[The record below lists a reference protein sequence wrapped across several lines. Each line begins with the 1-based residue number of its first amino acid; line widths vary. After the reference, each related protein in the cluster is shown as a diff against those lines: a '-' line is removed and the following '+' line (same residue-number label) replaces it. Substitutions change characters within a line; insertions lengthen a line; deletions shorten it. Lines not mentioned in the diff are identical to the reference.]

1 MRLKHPNMRPVEPV
15 RITFDGTEIEA
26 LPGETV
32 AAALAAADIV
42 AVREA
47 RSGAPRGP
55 FCGMGVCFDCLVTI
69 DGRPS
74 QRACLTKVA
83 GGMDVRS
90 APEATAALPPPA
102 AVAEEIACDVLV
114 VGAGPAGLSA
124 ARTLALAG
132 ANVIVADERLAPG
145 GQYFKPLAESQ
156 KAPAASLDRQFRDG
170 MALRDAALQA
180 GVRIL
185 TDTTVWA
192 AFSPTEVAALV
203 SGRSTLFRP
212 RRLVLATG
220 AYEQSLPVIGWTL
233 PGVMTV
239 GGLQTLAR
247 SYRVAPGQRIVI
259 AGNGPLCLHT
269 AAELIDGG
277 ANVVAVLEA
286 APRPAVMAF
295 DAIAKAAWA
304 DPVLMFKGIALERRL
319 RRILHWRHRV
329 TRLLGEDRVRR
340 VEAGDMAIDADI
352 VALGYGFAASSELAR
367 SLGCSHRFVQRGNGS
382 METVTD
388 NEGRTS
394 IAEVFAIGDGA
405 RFGGAQAAQA
415 QGVIAGAAI
424 ARDLG
429 LRIPGVFTARRT
441 VRRAGRFQSALW
453 QLFDAAPLMAGGI
466 DNAAIVCRC
475 EEVNAGVL
483 REVIRRG
490 HNTPAALK
498 RATRAGMGRCQG
510 RYCASVIA
518 RLCSNEVD
526 EFGLFA
532 PRPPAKPVPI
542 HALSVEQPEWTG
554 HTDFVPP
561 NMARPHE
568 TEPLP
573 VATVDTVVIGGGVA
587 GSCVAYWLAREGIET
602 MVLERDEVNLQASGA
617 NAGSLHVQLLAF
629 DFTGSAPVAPNRAVD
644 ALPLGP
650 ASIALWQEIERDTG
664 VNLEIKI
671 TGGLML
677 AETERDIEILKG
689 KIALEK
695 SRGVE
700 AELIGANELRRLEPC
715 IGDAAIAAEWCP
727 GEGKINPRQIAGRQ
741 VPPRQQRRRHRA
753 RRHGLA
759 DQDQPRRR
767 ACRADRQRFG
777 PLGSGDGASRRR
789 RDSRTGRAAADDR
802 HRAHGADTHAARG
815 LHGTPSHP
823 QAGRLRRLHDRR
835 RLDGGPRREAEALAR
850 TPLERRGQSLDRQ
863 ARHSG
868 ARRLACRAHLGRHEH
883 QHRPRA
889 DPGRGAGPAGFL
901 QLRLVERLHPGA
913 SSGASH
919 RRDDD
924 RPLDQPAGGP
934 VFAQPFRLITQG
946 RLWKHRTKPRA
957 NCFAR
962 SRPTRTVGDS
972 ASAASPRWSTSTSR
986 TPTRARASS

>member
-1 MRLKHPNMRPVEPV
+1 MRLKHPNMKPADPM
-15 RITFDGTEIEA
+15 RITFDGTAIEA

-42 AVREA
+42 AVRETCTHA
-47 RSGAPRGP
+47 SRGP
-55 FCGMGVCFDCLVTI
+55 FCGMGACFDCLVTV

-83 GGMDVRS
+83 AGMDVRS
-90 APEATAALPPPA
+90 APEAIGAPPPPA
-102 AVAEEIACDVLV
+102 AAEEIACDVLV

-132 ANVIVADERLAPG
+132 ADVIVADERLLPG
-145 GQYFKPLAESQ
+145 GQYFKPLADSQ
-156 KAPAASLDRQFRDG
+156 AAPVASLDRQFRDG
-170 MALRDAALQA
+170 LALRDAALVA

-185 TDTTVWA
+185 NDTTVWA

-259 AGNGPLCLHT
+259 AGNGPLCLQT
-269 AAELIDGG
+269 AAELIEGG

-286 APRPAVMAF
+286 APRPGAMVF
-295 DAIAKAAWA
+295 GAIVRAAWA
-304 DPVLMFKGIALERRL
+304 DPALMFKGLALERRL
-319 RRILHWRHRV
+319 RGILHWRHRV
-329 TRLLGEDRVRR
+329 TRLLGEERVRR

-367 SLGCSHRFVQRGNGS
+367 SLGCSHRFVPRGNGS

-388 NEGRTS
+388 AEGRTS

-405 RFGGAQAAQA
+405 RFGGAQAALA
-415 QGVIAGAAI
+415 QGVIAAGAI

-429 LRIPGVFTARRT
+429 LAVPGTSAARRT
-441 VRRAGRFQSALW
+441 ARRAGRFQTALW
-453 QLFDAAPLMAGGI
+453 QLFDAAPLMAAGI

-475 EEVNAGVL
+475 EEVTAGVL
-483 REVIRRG
+483 RTYFRMG
-490 HNTPAALK
+490 YNTPAALK

-561 NMARPHE
+561 DMARPRE

-573 VATVDTVVIGGGVA
+573 VETVDTVVIGGGVA
-587 GSCVAYWLAREGIET
+587 GSCVAYWLAQEGIET
-602 MVLERDEVNLQASGA
+602 MVLERDDVNLQASGA

-629 DFTGSAPVAPNRAVD
+629 DFTGSAPSSPSHAGPNRAAD
-644 ALPLGP
+644 TLPLGP
-650 ASIALWQEIERDTG
+650 ASIALWQEIERDSG
-664 VNLEIKI
+664 HNIEVKI

-677 AETERDIEILKG
+677 AETERDVEILRG

-700 AELIGANELRRLEPC
+700 AELIGAGELRKLEPC
-715 IGDAAIAAEWCP
+715 IGEVAIAAEWCP
-727 GEGKINPRQIAGRQ
+727 GEGKINPLKGTYAVVARAKTLGARFRRGSNVVAIERDGTGYRIKTSRGDVLCKRVVNAAGPWAAETARLAGVEIPVRAAPLQMIVTEPTAPTLTRLVAYTGRHLTLKQTAAGAFMIGGGWTAGLDEKQKLSRALRSSVEGNLWIASRAVPALAELHAVRIWAGMNINIDRAPILGEVPGLPGFYNCVSSNGYTLAPVLSRLTVEMMAGRSTSLP
-741 VPPRQQRRRHRA
+741 VTPY
-753 RRHGLA
+753 LLS
-759 DQDQPRRR
+759 
-767 ACRADRQRFG
+767 RFG
-777 PLGSGDGASRRR
+777 
-789 RDSRTGRAAADDR
+789 
-802 HRAHGADTHAARG
+802 
-815 LHGTPSHP
+815 
-823 QAGRLRRLHDRR
+823 
-835 RLDGGPRREAEALAR
+835 
-850 TPLERRGQSLDRQ
+850 
-863 ARHSG
+863 
-868 ARRLACRAHLGRHEH
+868 
-883 QHRPRA
+883 
-889 DPGRGAGPAGFL
+889 
-901 QLRLVERLHPGA
+901 
-913 SSGASH
+913 
-919 RRDDD
+919 
-924 RPLDQPAGGP
+924 
-934 VFAQPFRLITQG
+934 
-946 RLWKHRTKPRA
+946 
-957 NCFAR
+957 
-962 SRPTRTVGDS
+962 
-972 ASAASPRWSTSTSR
+972 
-986 TPTRARASS
+986 

>member
-1 MRLKHPNMRPVEPV
+1 
-15 RITFDGTEIEA
+15 
-26 LPGETV
+26 
-32 AAALAAADIV
+32 
-42 AVREA
+42 
-47 RSGAPRGP
+47 
-55 FCGMGVCFDCLVTI
+55 
-69 DGRPS
+69 
-74 QRACLTKVA
+74 
-83 GGMDVRS
+83 
-90 APEATAALPPPA
+90 
-102 AVAEEIACDVLV
+102 
-114 VGAGPAGLSA
+114 
-124 ARTLALAG
+124 
-132 ANVIVADERLAPG
+132 
-145 GQYFKPLAESQ
+145 
-156 KAPAASLDRQFRDG
+156 
-170 MALRDAALQA
+170 
-180 GVRIL
+180 
-185 TDTTVWA
+185 
-192 AFSPTEVAALV
+192 
-203 SGRSTLFRP
+203 
-212 RRLVLATG
+212 
-220 AYEQSLPVIGWTL
+220 
-233 PGVMTV
+233 
-239 GGLQTLAR
+239 
-247 SYRVAPGQRIVI
+247 
-259 AGNGPLCLHT
+259 
-269 AAELIDGG
+269 
-277 ANVVAVLEA
+277 VLES

-295 DAIAKAAWA
+295 DAIVKAAWA
-304 DPVLMFKGIALERRL
+304 DPVLMFKGVALERRL

-388 NEGRTS
+388 DEGRTS

-415 QGVIAGAAI
+415 QGMIAGAAI

-441 VRRAGRFQSALW
+441 VRRAGRFQAALW

-483 REVIRRG
+483 RDVIRRG

-542 HALSVEQPEWTG
+542 HALAVEQPEWTG
-554 HTDFVPP
+554 HRDFVPP
-561 NMARPHE
+561 DMARPHE

-629 DFTGSAPVAPNRAVD
+629 DFTGSAPAAPNRA
-644 ALPLGP
+644 AETLPLGP

-664 VNLEIKI
+664 TDLEIKI

-700 AELIGANELRRLEPC
+700 AELIGANELRQLEPC
-715 IGDAAIAAEWCP
+715 IGDVAIAAEWCP
-727 GEGKINPRQIAGRQ
+727 GEGKINPLKGTYA
-741 VPPRQQRRRHRA
+741 VVARA
-753 RRHGLA
+753 RSLGARFRRGSNVVGIERDGTGWRIKTSRGDVRAARIVNASGPWAAETARLA
-759 DQDQPRRR
+759 GVEIPVR
-767 ACRADRQRFG
+767 AA
-777 PLGSGDGASRRR
+777 PLQMIATEPTAPVLTRLVAY
-789 RDSRTGRAAADDR
+789 TGR
-802 HRAHGADTHAARG
+802 
-815 LHGTPSHP
+815 
-823 QAGRLRRLHDRR
+823 
-835 RLDGGPRREAEALAR
+835 
-850 TPLERRGQSLDRQ
+850 
-863 ARHSG
+863 
-868 ARRLACRAHLGRHEH
+868 HLTLK
-883 QHRPRA
+883 Q
-889 DPGRGAGPAGFL
+889 
-901 QLRLVERLHPGA
+901 V
-913 SSGASH
+913 SSGAFMIGGGWTAALDEKQKLSRALRSSVEGNLWIATRAIPALAELH
-919 RRDDD
+919 AVRIWAGMNINID
-924 RPLDQPAGGP
+924 RAPILGEVPGLPGFYNCVSSNGYTLAP
-934 VFAQPFRLITQG
+934 VLARLTVEMMTG
-946 RLWKHRTKPRA
+946 R
-957 NCFAR
+957 
-962 SRPTRTVGDS
+962 
-972 ASAASPRWSTSTSR
+972 STSLPVAPYLLSR
-986 TPTRARASS
+986 FG